1 VRFLGRRVYLGLR
14 VVMFSA
20 RHAGLNTA
28 ALSLC
33 AALEVP
39 LRTLARWRQWWRDE
53 FMQTPLWQAHC
64 ARFMPP
70 VSAARLPV
78 SVLERFTGAPA
89 EALLRLLAFLAP
101 LTVDRRQA
109 A

>member
-1 VRFLGRRVYLGLR
+1 VGGC
-14 VVMFSA
+14 SA
-20 RHAGLNTA
+20 RQAGQNTA
-28 ALSLC
+28 AAGLC

-39 LRTLARWRQWWRDE
+39 LRTLARWRQWWRDD
-53 FMQTPLWQAHC
+53 FMQTPLWQAER

-70 VSAARLPV
+70 VGAARLPV
-78 SVLERFTGAPA
+78 GLLERFSGAPA
-89 EALLRLLAFLAP
+89 EALVRLLAFLAP